1 MSIDAS
7 AFKRLPDTNCVL
19 SDHLDSL
26 SGLLPEPPSQ
36 PPPDAQGPPI
46 LSHNEVSQFN
56 SHIEALTSAYTH
68 TPNWKD
74 PPKLTHQNS
83 HGLATLPQ
91 LDPADQTVYL
101 PHYHGIYPGGGSQ
114 YGSDHPQGT
123 IAPQQLLHN
132 DLPQIDNH
140 NYMDLSGSNFFSSP
154 PNGHLHPPINGQK
167 SYFSTMPPQNVMET
181 LVDQSGK
188 SQNPMASP
196 DMSDFTNSTV
206 FSYLTGIPTQ
216 PNTTSQ
222 APSVPSPIQARMQ
235 YGSDPSYTSQ
245 RFAPRENLITTERD
259 FAYYG
264 LEPEASAANTRRN
277 SPDPETLDR
286 QAMSPKFQRKRKSI
300 VAESISSDV
309 RPSIERNG
317 SSKKLKLASGQQSTP
332 VREKVRDIEDQT
344 PTTPTVSTPG
354 KPQRSKSASGTSK
367 RGRKKSSP
375 KANLTKDQRM
385 ANHRTSEQNRRNRTK
400 KAKNRLWVLVPAL
413 KQKKKWAEKNQ
424 LDEANKHIRNVMAGN
439 EALRKQLQQ
448 LQGS

>member
-1 MSIDAS
+1 M
-7 AFKRLPDTNCVL
+7 P

-74 PPKLTHQNS
+74 PPKLTNHNS
-83 HGLATLPQ
+83 QGFASLSQ
-91 LDPADQTVYL
+91 LDTTDQTVYL
-101 PHYHGIYPGGGSQ
+101 PQYHGVYPGAGSFQ
-114 YGSDHPQGT
+114 YGSHPPQGT

-140 NYMDLSGSNFFSSP
+140 NFMDLSGSNFFSSP
-154 PNGHLHPPINGQK
+154 QNGHLHPPVNGQK
-167 SYFSTMPPQNVMET
+167 SYFGTMPPQSVMET
-181 LVDQSGK
+181 LLDQSGK
-188 SQNPMASP
+188 SQSHIASP
-196 DMSDFTNSTV
+196 DMSDFTNSNM
-206 FSYLTGIPTQ
+206 FSYLAGVPTQ
-216 PNTTSQ
+216 PSITSQ
-222 APSVPSPIQARMQ
+222 ASNVPSPIQARMQ

-245 RFAPRENLITTERD
+245 RFAPQENLITTERD

-264 LEPEASAANTRRN
+264 LEPEASGANTRRN
-277 SPDPETLDR
+277 SPDPETSDR
-286 QAMSPKFQRKRKSI
+286 QAMSPKLQRKRKST
-300 VAESISSDV
+300 VGESISSDV

-317 SSKKLKLASGQQSTP
+317 SSKKLRLASGQQSAS
-332 VREKVRDIEDQT
+332 VKEKVRDIEDQT

-354 KPQRSKSASGTSK
+354 KLQRSKSTSGTSK
-367 RGRKKSSP
+367 RGRKKGSP
-375 KANLTKDQRM
+375 RANLTKDQRM

-400 KAKNRLWVLVPAL
+400 KAKSRLWVLVPAL

-424 LDEANKHIRNVMAGN
+424 LDEASKHIKNVMAGN
-439 EALRKQLQQ
+439 EVLKKQLQQ